1 VAHEAFRT
9 PTESTLTRRP
19 PGPRTATFAALVTSL
34 ILGPVSVSA
43 QQTARGDGW
52 NGTHVIDL
60 VARAR
65 IQRHSAVVDTSF
77 RSYMADARGFV
88 YFFFDRPDSD
98 QRNLVK
104 ADQIA
109 LEVYWQ
115 APDKTRQRIVGLRDK
130 KLLPTN
136 IHYHLDHLTVV
147 QDDFGDRIR
156 VGDGDEV
163 SEVIHPVAPGAESVY
178 DYLLADSLSI
188 SYGGGAQ
195 EVRVYEV
202 QVRPKN
208 PQAPGYVG
216 SVFLDRTTAAIVRM
230 SFTFTPSSYVDPY
243 LDYIRI
249 SLDNSL
255 WMGHY
260 WLPYR
265 QEVELRREIP
275 QLDFLAGSII
285 RGRFEIGPYDF
296 NLPLSP
302 ALFGGRAVTTVP
314 EAQRAAYPFERGL
327 FDDLEEEG
335 LAPTPSLEEVR
346 AEARRILAGK
356 ALSGLAPSRLQI
368 RSFSDVLRYDRAE
381 GIFAGAGATL
391 RPDPDL
397 TVRLGVG
404 YAFGRRRPSGSLE
417 ISSAPARVMP
427 VLELYWDQLRDLGPF
442 EASSPV
448 VSSLGAAFASQDWI
462 DPWFARGARLTLRGP
477 EPEQGPSITLR
488 WERQLSARAVLTGRD
503 FAPVRPIV
511 DGALGAVDARAPF
524 PLPLGG
530 DGAVEVT
537 GGRMAGRSFGTV
549 VLRNRWSRE
558 VPDGG
563 WNASV
568 DVSAGGATVRT
579 PVQELF
585 FLGGRGTLP
594 GWDLRRFVGRGFW
607 LARVEATHPLL
618 QPWVGIRAF
627 AALGATALASAS
639 LPPGWDGTHD
649 SDGLRASVGAGLSL
663 GWDVLRVDFAHG
675 VGDGGRW
682 EVIFSVDPRFRP
694 WL

>member
-1 VAHEAFRT
+1 M
-9 PTESTLTRRP
+9 TRRP
-19 PGPRTATFAALVTSL
+19 PGPRTTTVAALVASL
-34 ILGPVSVSA
+34 SLGVLPARA
-43 QQTARGDGW
+43 QEPDAGGEGW
-52 NGTHVIDL
+52 NGERALDL

-65 IQRHSAVVDTSF
+65 IQRHAAVVDTSF
-77 RSYMADARGFV
+77 TSYQADARGYV

-109 LEVYWQ
+109 LEVFWQ

-130 KLLPTN
+130 KVLPTN

-163 SEVIHPVAPGAESVY
+163 SAVVHPLAPGAENVY

-188 SYGGGAQ
+188 TYGAGSG

-202 QVRPKN
+202 RVRPKN
-208 PQAPGYVG
+208 TGIPGYVG

-230 SFTFTPSSYVDPY
+230 SFTFTPTSYVDPY

-255 WMGHY
+255 WMGRY

-285 RGRFEIGPYDF
+285 RGRFEIGPYAF
-296 NLPLSP
+296 NVPLPPS
-302 ALFGGRAVTTVP
+302 LFGGRAVTAVP
-314 EAQRAAYPFERGL
+314 EAQREAYPFDRGL
-327 FDDLEEEG
+327 FDDLDEEG
-335 LAPTPSLEEVR
+335 LAPTPSLEEIR

-356 ALSGLAPSRLQI
+356 ALSGLAPVRLQI

-381 GIFAGAGATL
+381 GVFAGGGVDL

-397 TVRLGVG
+397 AVRLGIG
-404 YAFGRRRPSGSLE
+404 YAFGRERPSGSLE
-417 ISSAPARVMP
+417 ITGTPARVVP
-427 VLELYWDQLRDLGPF
+427 VVEAYWDQLRDLGPF

-448 VSSLGAAFASQDWI
+448 VSSLGTAFTSQDWL

-477 EPEQGPSITLR
+477 RPGDGPSVTLR
-488 WERQLSARAVLTGRD
+488 WERQASGRTVVNGRD
-503 FAPVRPIV
+503 YAPVRPIV
-511 DGALGAVDARAPF
+511 DGTLVGAEARVPF
-524 PLPLGG
+524 ALPLGG
-530 DGAVEVT
+530 AGAVQIT
-537 GGRMAGRSFGTV
+537 GGRIAGRTFGTLV
-549 VLRNRWSRE
+549 SH
-558 VPDGG
+558 
-563 WNASV
+563 NAWTV
-568 DVSAGGATVRT
+568 EDRDRAWKLLAELDAGGASPRT

-585 FLGGRGTLP
+585 LLGGRGTLP
-594 GWDLRRFVGRGFW
+594 GWDSRRFVGRAFW
-607 LARVEATHPLL
+607 LARVEGTHPLL
-618 QPWVGIRAF
+618 EPWVGIRAF
-627 AALGATALASAS
+627 AALGATTFASAS
-639 LPPGWDGTHD
+639 LPAGWGGAHD
-649 SDGLRASVGAGLSL
+649 SDGPRASVGAGLSL
-663 GWDVLRVDFAHG
+663 GWDVLRLDVAHG
-675 VGDGGRW
+675 VGDEGRW

>member
-1 VAHEAFRT
+1 M
-9 PTESTLTRRP
+9 TRRP
-19 PGPRTATFAALVTSL
+19 PGPRTATFAALVTRFF
-34 ILGPVSVSA
+34 LGVAAVSA
-43 QQTARGDGW
+43 QHTGPAGAWSDARVL
-52 NGTHVIDL
+52 NL

-65 IQRHSAVVDTSF
+65 IERHSAVVDTTF
-77 RSYMADARGFV
+77 RSYKADARGYV
-88 YFFFDRPDSD
+88 YFFFDRPDAD

-109 LEVYWQ
+109 LEVFWQ
-115 APDKTRQRIVGLRDK
+115 APDRTRQRIVGLRDK

-163 SEVIHPVAPGAESVY
+163 SEVAHPLAPGAESMY
-178 DYLLADSLSI
+178 DYLLADSLRI
-188 SYGGGAQ
+188 TYGGGTD

-202 QVRPKN
+202 RVRPKE
-208 PQAPGYVG
+208 PDVPGYVG
-216 SVFLDRTTAAIVRM
+216 SIFLDRTSAAIVRM
-230 SFTFTPSSYVDPY
+230 SFTFTPASYVDPY

-285 RGRFEIGPYDF
+285 RGRFEIGPYEF
-296 NLPLSP
+296 NPPLSP
-302 ALFGGRAVTTVP
+302 TLFGGRAVTAVP
-314 EAQRAAYPFERGL
+314 ETERRSYPFERGL

-356 ALSGLAPSRLQI
+356 ALSGLAPVRLQI
-368 RSFSDVLRYDRAE
+368 RSFSDVLRYNRAE
-381 GIFAGAGATL
+381 GLFAGGGIHL
-391 RPDPDL
+391 RPDPDFA
-397 TVRLGVG
+397 VRLGAG
-404 YAFGRRRPSGSLE
+404 YAFGRERPSASLE
-417 ISSAPARVMP
+417 ISRTPSAVVPA
-427 VLELYWDQLRDLGPF
+427 LELYWDGLRDLGPI

-448 VSSLGAAFASQDWI
+448 VSSLGAAFMSQDWT
-462 DPWFARGARLTLRGP
+462 DPWFARGARLTLRGLDP
-477 EPEQGPSITLR
+477 EESPSIALR
-488 WERQLSARAVLTGRD
+488 WERQTSARIVLNGRD

-511 DGALGAVDARAPF
+511 EGVLVALDGRVPFGLPFSGA
-524 PLPLGG
+524 
-530 DGAVEVT
+530 GAVEVT
-537 GGRMAGRSFGTV
+537 GGRMAGRSYATV
-549 VLRNRWSRE
+549 VLRNRWSVEAPAR
-558 VPDGG
+558 G
-563 WNASV
+563 WKAGL
-568 DVSAGGATVRT
+568 DLLAGGATVRT

-594 GWDLRRFVGRGFW
+594 GWDFRSFVGRGFW
-607 LARVEATHPLL
+607 LARIEGTRPLL

-627 AALGATALASAS
+627 AALGTTTLASAS
-639 LPPGWDGTHD
+639 VPASWEGTHD

-663 GWDVLRVDFAHG
+663 GWDVLRLDVAHG
-675 VGDGGRW
+675 VGDGGQW
-682 EVIFSVDPRFRP
+682 EMIFSVDPRFRP